1 MADFAFALNTST
13 IQPAGLMEK
22 IRATA
27 AAGYDAIE
35 LWIMDVE
42 AHLAAGKPVADV
54 RKALDD
60 AGLDRPSMIYLKGWW
75 EPEAAARR
83 AALDEAR
90 RRLDIAA
97 QLGVRRFVAGPP
109 QASMDTTWVGQC
121 YRQLLDAAASS
132 GVWPSFEF
140 LGFVEKF
147 TTLES
152 AWEVCRLAD
161 HPQATLTADAW
172 HFFRGGGTT
181 ESLDAPLLAKIPNE
195 RLSIVHW
202 DDAPADIPREQ
213 QTDGSRVMPG
223 DGILNLKGLADQ
235 LRRKGWRGTLSLE
248 LFNEDYWRQDP
259 LEVARIGLEKMK
271 ESVA

>member
-1 MADFAFALNTST
+1 MADFSFGLNTST
-13 IQPAGLMEK
+13 IQPAGLMDK
-22 IRATA
+22 IRVTA

-42 AHLAAGKPVADV
+42 AHLAAGRPLADV

-75 EPEAAARR
+75 EPEAAQRR
-83 AALDEAR
+83 SAMDECR

-97 QLGVRRFVAGPP
+97 ALGVRRFVAGPP
-109 QASMDTTWVGQC
+109 AGKMEIGWVGEC
-121 YRQLLDAAASS
+121 YRELLEAAERS

-140 LGFVEKF
+140 LGFVEQY

-152 AWEVCRLAD
+152 AWDVVRLAD

-181 ESLDAPLLAKIPNE
+181 HELHAPLLDQIPNE
-195 RLSIVHW
+195 RISIVHW
-202 DDAPADIPREQ
+202 DDAPADVPCQQ

-223 DGILNLKGLADQ
+223 DGILDLRGLANQ
-235 LRRKGWRGTLSLE
+235 LRRKGWHGTLSLE
-248 LFNEDYWRQDP
+248 LFHEGYWKQDP
-259 LEVARIGLEKMK
+259 LEVARLGLEKMK
-271 ESVA
+271 ESVR